1 MHMTEVRLSSC
12 GGVSGEVGASSDATV
27 RPRGSRELWCCPGE
41 KVFSVGVVS
50 RRQTQLAHPRTA
62 ALTAAHQ
69 RVGGGNPSGGRDGG
83 SAGMWT
89 AGCGGSAKHA
99 SHTAQRPAVAT
110 MAELLEFLSARMD
123 EGRLHA
129 ALSLLLPLL
138 RPGNAPTADAARA
151 VLDHVDLQRAAGQL
165 IPPPLAE
172 VEALLRQHSATWGA
186 AAAATTTAAGPPAA
200 GTNAPCSP
208 KAGPISAISLAEL
221 GRPRHPPQTPNP

>member
-1 MHMTEVRLSSC
+1 
-12 GGVSGEVGASSDATV
+12 
-27 RPRGSRELWCCPGE
+27 
-41 KVFSVGVVS
+41 
-50 RRQTQLAHPRTA
+50 
-62 ALTAAHQ
+62 
-69 RVGGGNPSGGRDGG
+69 
-83 SAGMWT
+83 
-89 AGCGGSAKHA
+89 
-99 SHTAQRPAVAT
+99 
-110 MAELLEFLSARMD
+110 MD

>member
-1 MHMTEVRLSSC
+1 MQELFADAACSLLWRSDGGQAHVHMTEVRLSSC

-89 AGCGGSAKHA
+89 AGGGGSAKHA

-110 MAELLEFLSARMD
+110 MAELLEFLSVRSFVSQLV
-123 EGRLHA
+123 RLFVR
-129 ALSLLLPLL
+129 PL
-138 RPGNAPTADAARA
+138 
-151 VLDHVDLQRAAGQL
+151 V
-165 IPPPLAE
+165 
-172 VEALLRQHSATWGA
+172 S
-186 AAAATTTAAGPPAA
+186 
-200 GTNAPCSP
+200 
-208 KAGPISAISLAEL
+208 
-221 GRPRHPPQTPNP
+221 